1 MNRFFVTVG
10 LALAGVSAQAA
21 IVNAS
26 FENPAL
32 LSPGFTLTAPPG
44 WVSDGTAGVWRYNP
58 GASHFAA
65 APPDGTQL
73 GYLNARV
80 LAQTTTTVLE
90 QGITTL
96 SWFSGRRF
104 DSLEG
109 VSQVELWAGGS
120 LSSTGAMTGGSLLNS
135 KVIAVAD
142 VAKGAWKEF
151 SFDYTAVA
159 NDPNLGKNL
168 TIRFVKT
175 SGGQTDYD
183 HVRLNTVPEPATFLA
198 IGLGLIAVAARRRR

>member
-10 LALAGVSAQAA
+10 LAVAGVSAHAA

-26 FENPAL
+26 FENPAQ
-32 LSPGFTLTAPPG
+32 LSGSFTQITPPG
-44 WVSDGTAGVWRYNP
+44 WVSDGIAGVWRYNT
-58 GASHFAA
+58 GSLHFAVT
-65 APPDGTQL
+65 PPDGSQV

-96 SWFSGRRF
+96 LWFSGRRF

-135 KVIAVAD
+135 RVIAVAD
-142 VAKGAWKEF
+142 VTKGAWKEF
-151 SFDYTAVA
+151 SFNYTAGA

-175 SGGQTDYD
+175 SGGQIDFD

-198 IGLGLIAVAARRRR
+198 IGLGVVALAARRRR